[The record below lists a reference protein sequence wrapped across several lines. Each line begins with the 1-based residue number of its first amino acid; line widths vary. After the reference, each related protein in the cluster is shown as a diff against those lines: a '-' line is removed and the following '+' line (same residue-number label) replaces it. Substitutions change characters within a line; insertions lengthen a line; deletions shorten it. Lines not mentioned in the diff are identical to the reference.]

1 MTFDFQGYPLTFIQ
15 KQRCKDGT
23 AHLATFIYKF
33 YSPVTKYHYI
43 VRAEQHENN
52 VFAIKFYCKKDRK
65 SDFKYAKIINRG
77 DLGNIIMSCAHVI
90 PLLLQQFAN
99 ASFAF
104 AAARSVDFRNK
115 LIENIECTQ
124 RYKLYAYMI
133 PVKFGELTFEHIAYE
148 KTSCYILRNKQSPAT
163 INEIENLFKATYPSL
178 LQWHV

>member
-1 MTFDFQGYPLTFIQ
+1 MTFDYPGYPLIFIQ
-15 KQRCKDGT
+15 RQRCTDET
-23 AHLATFIYKF
+23 AHRATFVYKF
-33 YSPVTKYHYI
+33 YSPVTRYHYI
-43 VRAEQHENN
+43 VRAEHHDGD

-77 DLGNIIMSCAHVI
+77 DLGNIIMTCARVI
-90 PLLLQQFAN
+90 PLLLKQFPN

-133 PVKFGELTFEHIAYE
+133 PVKFGEITFQHIAFE
-148 KTSCYILRNKQSPAT
+148 KASCYILHNRKSILA
-163 INEIENLFKATYPSL
+163 IAEIEEMFKATYPSL
-178 LQWHV
+178 VEWHL